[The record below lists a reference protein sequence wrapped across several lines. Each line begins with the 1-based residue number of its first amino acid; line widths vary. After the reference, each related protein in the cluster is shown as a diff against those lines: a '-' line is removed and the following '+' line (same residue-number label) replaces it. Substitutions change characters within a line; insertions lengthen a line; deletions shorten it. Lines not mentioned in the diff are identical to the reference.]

1 MIGPAGL
8 AFRRRCWRE
17 LRQAGALW
25 QTCDHL
31 HKNLEEGGNEVEEK
45 EDTSPVAEPPPKKL
59 PNLVDSDL
67 KSSQLLFVSFNDFL
81 LCNKN
86 EDLIRLFP

>member
-1 MIGPAGL
+1 M
-8 AFRRRCWRE
+8 
-17 LRQAGALW
+17 
-25 QTCDHL
+25 
-31 HKNLEEGGNEVEEK
+31 KKVEEK
-45 EDTSPVAEPPPKKL
+45 RRSWKEKDASPVAELPPKKL

>member
-1 MIGPAGL
+1 M
-8 AFRRRCWRE
+8 
-17 LRQAGALW
+17 
-25 QTCDHL
+25 
-31 HKNLEEGGNEVEEK
+31 KEEEEKKVEEK